1 MPIIVMSEENGLYN
15 EEKTAQLVALL
26 LHLNLK
32 PMNMLKLIK
41 LVYNIDREAFFRWYR
56 PVTFDNLCSM
66 PHGQVPSHTYDNV
79 KYKNRNNKTFWNTI
93 FRTKKITAK
102 KFEVGLIND
111 YDKNFIDLLSKA
123 EIKLAF
129 ELAEKYKDKTA
140 NQMRKEHHKYSE
152 YKDPKGSSIETPYS
166 ELLGQNGFSKAQIK
180 RIESDIEGLEYL
192 ASLS

>member
-1 MPIIVMSEENGLYN
+1 MSEENDLFN

-26 LHLNLK
+26 LHLNSK

-66 PHGQVPSHTYDNV
+66 DHGQVPSHTYDNV
-79 KYKNRNNKTFWNTI
+79 KYSNRKNNTFWNTI
-93 FRTKKITAK
+93 FQTKKVAK
-102 KFEVGLIND
+102 NKYKVGLIND
-111 YDKNFIDLLSKA
+111 YDKNFIDLLSRA

-129 ELAEKYKDKTA
+129 ELTEKYKDKTA
-140 NQMRKEHHKYSE
+140 IQMRAEHHKYPE
-152 YKDPKGSSIETPYS
+152 YKEPKGSSKETPYS
-166 ELLGQNGFSKAQIK
+166 ELLEKNGFSKAKIK
-180 RIESDIEGLEYL
+180 RIESDIEGLKYL